1 MRNLIS
7 NWPKLAFTYLP
18 ALIFV
23 FGSGSLLSEQL
34 QPPTNKAIQL
44 VKETSSRK
52 ENFTVQQ
59 YLYSSVYH
67 RQEKGEPIQIEGW
80 EASNQA
86 GGYKVSVRFAYA
98 DMEGRH
104 IATWEVDVERAT
116 VTPMNPEAIE
126 LSSR

>member
-34 QPPTNKAIQL
+34 QPPSHKAIQL
-44 VKETSSRK
+44 VKESSSRK
-52 ENFTVQQ
+52 ENFNVQQ

-67 RQEKGEPIQIEGW
+67 REKKGEPIVIEGW
-80 EASNQA
+80 EASSQA
-86 GGYKVSVRFAYA
+86 GGYKVSVRFAYT

-104 IATWEVDVERAT
+104 IAAWEVDVERAT
-116 VTPMNPEAIE
+116 VTPINPEAIE
-126 LSSR
+126 LSWR